1 MRLASRLTRL
11 SALALGLAY
20 ASASLGCA
28 TEDGGN
34 GSDDPGVA
42 DDFEVIPDGKVDN
55 YRSSNTQEFSATATA
70 VVALDASFASK
81 NADERLAAARELVSA
96 KLLQI
101 GWFLNLWVSDK
112 EPEDV
117 NKNYGSYHAMA
128 RASSVKALEVKATGT
143 LTFSYNFEAT
153 IAAGDGFL
161 AKLPGRN
168 VSGGGKMVDLNMG
181 LIDNA
186 TLLAGTWQSSYGVHS
201 WDPSTVAPDKLE
213 ILPVLVKPAPRSANA
228 FLNYAAL
235 YADGKLT
242 VGAQFGWDYNEGR
255 QDLANARQLYDDL
268 VRAGFTSPVTKYDDL
283 KLGSGPL
290 TRTSLVG
297 GNTVDVEVTL
307 IHPGMVA
314 SASANAAELRAA
326 LLDLLAT
333 REVILFN
340 GHAGVSGR
348 LLPADFKSASAGNI
362 LASEYP
368 TLRLLPG
375 YQLLLIEGCQT
386 YATFTD
392 GFRKNPAKRGPN
404 GELVNMDIVT
414 STSYTWTSQGAEAME
429 AILWPL
435 VGRSARSAVKAST
448 WDDVLRTLNAP
459 PNNTSFLGVN
469 GIDND
474 PHAHPFAKPANLG
487 KSCTTTTQCGG
498 DGNMCMRPTPGA
510 TRKVCGTVCLDDAG
524 CGSGYR
530 CQLVANAGT
539 VAKTGGC
546 IKR

>member
-28 TEDGGN
+28 TEDGG
-34 GSDDPGVA
+34 SDDPTVA

-70 VVALDASFASK
+70 VVALDASYASK

-117 NKNYGSYHAMA
+117 NKSYGSYHAMA

-168 VSGGGKMVDLNMG
+168 VTGGGKMVDLNMG

-213 ILPVLVKPAPRSANA
+213 LLPVLVKPAPRSANA

-268 VRAGFTSPVTKYDDL
+268 LRAGFTSPVTRYEDL
-283 KLGSGPL
+283 KIASGPL
-290 TRTSLVG
+290 TRSSLVG
-297 GNTVDVEVTL
+297 GNTVEVEVTL

-314 SASANAAELRAA
+314 SASGNAAELRAA

-474 PHAHPFAKPANLG
+474 PHAHPFANPENLD
-487 KSCTTTTQCGG
+487 KSCTSNSACGG
-498 DGNMCMRPTPGA
+498 DGNLCVKRSQA
-510 TRKVCGTVCLDDAG
+510 SSAKVCATVCIDDAG
-524 CGSGYR
+524 CPSTHR
-530 CQLVANAGT
+530 CNKVASNNTINSKAC
-539 VAKTGGC
+539 V
-546 IKR
+546 KR